1 MIQRSI
7 NTHTTARSLLVALAV
22 TSLALSGCSKNDEA
36 KSAVS
41 DAGLE
46 FQKVSVGDATL
57 SESLASEAYTQA
69 GNLTSD
75 FAGGEGPYDE
85 AAAVSVAL
93 SKLGLSGIAG
103 SEASETE
110 TNAMHQS
117 RVIRAHLSEWI
128 SMNAV
133 AKASTNFDVTEDRAA
148 LRELIEL
155 RKVDVKSYSE
165 LYTSLNNEIVELQ
178 GQMEDLDA
186 KSLQERNEGARFEL
200 QMTGVSATEAAEL
213 AARVR
218 EHSLRAD
225 TYELEAERIRG
236 RVGQLLPG
244 AHEVELQVKKANDQI
259 ALLNLSLDELDQRVR
274 DSKEDSAQARANAQQ
289 AQSALIQLVDELED
303 YRANV
308 AEPASEKVFS
318 LIRQSL
324 AASRDARST
333 AKTSGAIAKA
343 TAQEHLARATMRLA
357 RGEAEMVSLYR
368 SILAAGIPGD
378 WQSKIDSHSAR
389 HEELVEQAQQAF
401 QDAASAIRSVRA
413 RGEEGESLEAAA
425 VRLDRLGGV
434 EPEPEYEEEYEDDAD
449 NDDDYSDEYEE
460 DYEDESSDEVD
471 G

>member
-7 NTHTTARSLLVALAV
+7 NTHTTVRSLLVGLAV
-22 TSLALSGCSKNDEA
+22 TSLAISGCSKNDEA
-36 KSAVS
+36 KAAVS
-41 DAGLE
+41 EAGLE

-57 SESLASEAYTQA
+57 SESLASKAYTQA
-69 GNLTSD
+69 GDLTSD
-75 FAGGEGPYDE
+75 FAGGEGPYYE
-85 AAAVSVAL
+85 TASVSLAL
-93 SKLGLSGIAG
+93 SKLGLSEIAG
-103 SEASETE
+103 AEASKAE

-133 AKASTNFDVTEDRAA
+133 AKASTSFDVTEDRAA
-148 LRELIEL
+148 LRELIGL

-165 LYTSLNNEIVELQ
+165 LFTSLNNEIVDLQ
-178 GQMEDLDA
+178 NQMENLDT
-186 KSLQERNEGARFEL
+186 KSLQERNKGARFEL

-274 DSKEDSAQARANAQQ
+274 DSKEDSAQARSNAQQ
-289 AQSALIQLVDELED
+289 AQSSLTKLVDELEQ
-303 YRANV
+303 YRANI

-324 AASRDARST
+324 SASRDARSSS
-333 AKTSGAIAKA
+333 KTSGAIAIS
-343 TAQEHLARATMRLA
+343 TAQEHLGRATMRLA

-368 SILAAGIPGD
+368 SIHAAGIPGE
-378 WQSKIDSHSAR
+378 WQSKIDSHSER
-389 HEELVEQAQQAF
+389 HAELFEQAQQAF

-434 EPEPEYEEEYEDDAD
+434 EPEPEYEEEYEES
-449 NDDDYSDEYEE
+449 DDYEE
-460 DYEDESSDEVD
+460 ESSEEID